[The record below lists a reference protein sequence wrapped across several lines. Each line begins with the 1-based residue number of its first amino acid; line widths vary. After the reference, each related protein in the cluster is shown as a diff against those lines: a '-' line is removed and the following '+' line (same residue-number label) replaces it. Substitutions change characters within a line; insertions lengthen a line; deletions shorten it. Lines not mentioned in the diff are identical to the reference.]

1 MKLTRLLL
9 MTVVFCLAGGELL
22 GANRESK
29 PKQEKVEVKKVV
41 QERLPNII
49 FILAD
54 DLGSGDLGAYNPE
67 SKVKT
72 PHMDRLAK
80 EGMRFT
86 DAHSPSSVC
95 TPTRYAT
102 LTGRYAWRSRLKS
115 GVLWGYS
122 PMLIEEGR
130 ETIASMLKKKGY
142 HTAGIGKWHL
152 GLGDAEKTDYS
163 KPLTPGPVTVGFDY
177 YYGIP
182 ASLDMDPYV
191 YIENDRPV
199 QMPTAQVAR
208 SKHRR
213 QGGGGYWRA
222 GPVAPDFKHIEVLP
236 RTTEKAKQWLKTR
249 AMTRDAKPFFL
260 YLPMSAPH
268 TPWLPT
274 EEFRGKSGAGYYGD
288 FVRMVDHNVGE
299 ILKVLDEHKLV
310 ENTMVVMTSDNG
322 SHWPVGDI
330 KKYGHAANL
339 HYRGQKADI
348 HEGGHRV
355 PLLVRWPATVKPG
368 SVVDQTVCLTDFYAT
383 IADIVEHEMSNDE
396 AEDSFTLMPLLKNPE
411 YNTAVRPATVHHS
424 LGGMFAIRQ
433 GDWKLIIGRGSGG
446 FTAPRK
452 VKPKEG
458 EPKGQL
464 YHLGKDPS
472 EQNNVYAEHPEVVKV
487 LTELLNRYRKTGRS
501 RD

>member
-1 MKLTRLLL
+1 MKMMKLVLSAVILSL
-9 MTVVFCLAGGELL
+9 WCGELL

-29 PKQEKVEVKKVV
+29 PKQEKVKAKKVV
-41 QERLPNII
+41 QDRLPNII

-54 DLGSGDLGAYNPE
+54 DLGSGDLGVYNPE

-72 PHMDRLAK
+72 PNMDRLAK

-142 HTAGIGKWHL
+142 HTAGVGKWHL
-152 GLGDAEKTDYS
+152 GLGSAEKTDYS

-177 YYGIP
+177 YFGIP

-199 QMPTAQVAR
+199 QMPTEKVAL

-213 QGGGGYWRA
+213 QGGGGFWRA

-236 RTTEKAKQWLKTR
+236 RTTEKARQWLKTR
-249 AMTRDAKPFFL
+249 AMTRDARPFFL

-274 EEFRGKSGAGYYGD
+274 DEFRGKSGAGYYGD
-288 FVRMVDHNVGE
+288 FVSMVDHNVGE
-299 ILKVLDEHKLV
+299 ILKVLDEHQLV
-310 ENTMVVMTSDNG
+310 DNTMVVMTSDNG
-322 SHWPVGDI
+322 SHWPVGDV

-355 PLLVRWPATVKPG
+355 PLLVRWPAKVKG
-368 SVVDQTVCLTDFYAT
+368 GAVVDQTVCLTDFYAT
-383 IADIVEHEMSNDE
+383 IADLVGHEMKDGE
-396 AEDSFTLMPLLKNPE
+396 GEDSFTLMPVLVNPAYDTE
-411 YNTAVRPATVHHS
+411 VRPATVHHS
-424 LGGMFAIRQ
+424 LSGMFAIRQ
-433 GDWKLIIGRGSGG
+433 GDWKLIVGRGSGG

-452 VKPKEG
+452 VSAKEG
-458 EPKGQL
+458 EPEGQL
-464 YHLGKDPS
+464 YHLGDDPS
-472 EQNNVYAEHPEVVKV
+472 EEKNVYSDHPEVVKS
-487 LTELLNRYRKTGRS
+487 LTELLMRYKEKGRS

>member
-9 MTVVFCLAGGELL
+9 TTVVFCIASGELL

-29 PKQEKVEVKKVV
+29 PKQEKIEAKKVV
-41 QERLPNII
+41 QTRLPNII

-130 ETIASMLKKKGY
+130 ETIPSMLKKKGY
-142 HTAGIGKWHL
+142 HTAGVGKWHL
-152 GLGDAEKTDYS
+152 GLGNAKKTDYS
-163 KPLTPGPVTVGFDY
+163 KPLTPGPVSVGFDY
-177 YYGIP
+177 YFGIP

-199 QMPTAQVAR
+199 QMPTEKVAG

-213 QGGGGYWRA
+213 QGGGGFWRA
-222 GPVAPDFKHIEVLP
+222 GPVGPDFKHIEVLP
-236 RTTEKAKQWLKTR
+236 KTTEKAKQWLKTR
-249 AMTRDAKPFFL
+249 AMTRDARPFFL

-355 PLLVRWPATVKPG
+355 PLLVRWPAKVKG
-368 SVVDQTVCLTDFYAT
+368 GAVVDHTVCLTDFYST
-383 IADIVEHEMSNDE
+383 IADIVGHELKKDE
-396 AEDSFTLMPLLKNPE
+396 AEDSFTLMPVLKNSK
-411 YNTAVRPATVHHS
+411 YKTAVRPATVHHS
-424 LGGMFAIRQ
+424 LSGMFAIRQ
-433 GDWKLIIGRGSGG
+433 GDWKLILGRGSGG

-452 VKPKEG
+452 VKPKAG

-464 YHLGKDPS
+464 YHLGKDPT
-472 EQNNVYAEHPEVVKV
+472 EQNNVYAEHPEVVKA
-487 LTELLNRYRKTGRS
+487 LTALLNRYKETGRS